1 VSRDGWEPDWAT
13 LYPSLERFSGDVGLP
28 ADRLVRSYL
37 IERAFH
43 HAILAEPSFERRRAM
58 YDEVYTRVFEIYGF
72 TFTIDK
78 DATTTPK
85 DATVEMLRPELAG
98 RSILDVGCGTGQFL
112 LSCAAKV
119 RPRRLVGLDVF
130 AADMEVPEKKLSFMR
145 RDVIRFDLPERFEV
159 AVTDNVMEHI
169 APQDVPDHLAS
180 IHRALEEGGTLVVF
194 TPHRYFGP
202 WDVTRIRDDNY
213 AGWIEAEGTHLKEYT
228 YAELA
233 AALTEAGFTDLRTIH
248 PRARLGQRPAHAR
261 MPLDVL
267 LRGERK
273 PRLVRRLQAM
283 DKRFR
288 YPAFEI
294 AIIARKAPA
303 A

>member
-1 VSRDGWEPDWAT
+1 MDKSGFDPAWER
-13 LYPSLERFSGDVGLP
+13 LYPSLERFSGDVGLA
-28 ADRLVRSYL
+28 ADKLVRSHA
-37 IERAFH
+37 IEREFH
-43 HAILAEPSFERRRAM
+43 HAILAEPSYERRREM
-58 YDEVYTRVFEIYGF
+58 YDEVYTRVFEIYGSSF
-72 TFTIDK
+72 SIDVE
-78 DATTTPK
+78 ATSTSK
-85 DATVEMLRPELAG
+85 DATVEMLRPELEGKA
-98 RSILDVGCGTGQFL
+98 ILDVGCGAGQFL
-112 LSCAAKV
+112 LSCAAMV
-119 RPRRLVGLDVF
+119 APRRLVGLDVF
-130 AADMEVPEKKLSFMR
+130 AKDMEVPAKKLSFLR
-145 RDVIRFDLPERFEV
+145 RDVIRFDLPERFDV

-169 APQDVPDHLAS
+169 APQDVADHLAS
-180 IHRALEEGGTLVVF
+180 IHRALVPGGTLVVF

-233 AALTEAGFTDLRTIH
+233 AALTRAGFTDPRTIH
-248 PRARLGQRPAHAR
+248 PKARLGYRSVHRR
-261 MPLDVL
+261 MPLDIL

-294 AIIARKAPA
+294 TVFARKAA
-303 A
+303 AP